1 MEKSF
6 NRTSLITRHRFWYG
20 APVKRAFDVAVALVA
35 LALLAPLFGLIAVA
49 IKRDSPGPVLYRGA
63 RMGTGGSTFKML
75 KFRTMY
81 ETPASYAGPKV
92 TAHDDPRVTLLGR
105 WLRDTKLNEL
115 PQFWNVLKGDMSLVG
130 PRPEDPD
137 IAQSWPATVRD
148 EILSVRPGITSP
160 SSVLYH
166 NEEAIL
172 CAEDLF
178 RQYLQELSPDKMRL
192 DQLYVQHRSFC
203 LDLDT
208 LLWTALI
215 LLPRIRSHQ
224 SPERLIFVGPITRLV
239 QRYVNWFM
247 ADVLVTLVA
256 VGSTGLLWRMV
267 GPLNVGWLKSVAA
280 ALALALLFSVTGA
293 VLGVNRIAWS
303 KAAPEDVYDL
313 LLAWAIA
320 AILAC
325 GANLL
330 VGVLPFGL
338 VITASLLSF
347 AGFVAVRYRG
357 RLVTVLVS
365 YFIRYRTKA
374 RRNREHVLIVGS
386 DQNAQ
391 HAAWM
396 LDQPGN
402 ARKFQVLGFVDNDW
416 FAQGMRV
423 HGTNVVGTCG
433 DIPKLVAKRDIG
445 VIVIADRSITLDQY
459 RSIEE
464 LCRAAKIGFAVM
476 PNVVDSLGGLCR
488 GASLRYAAEDA
499 ASDSV
504 DFRCLQCLLR
514 HGAEQVSS
522 PLQQSSRAE
531 VISVAASSRAE
542 VI

>member
-1 MEKSF
+1 MEESVS
-6 NRTSLITRHRFWYG
+6 RVSLLTRYLSWYG
-20 APVKRAFDVAVALVA
+20 TLGKKVLDVSISLVALV
-35 LALLAPLFGLIAVA
+35 LLAPLFGLIALA
-49 IKRDSPGPVLYRGA
+49 IKRDSPGPVIYRGL
-63 RMGTGGSTFKML
+63 RMGRGGRTFRML

-92 TAHDDPRVTLLGR
+92 TAHDDPRVTPLGR

-137 IAQSWPATVRD
+137 IARTWPATVRD

-160 SSVLYH
+160 ASVLYH
-166 NEEAIL
+166 NEEARL

-192 DQLYVQHRSFC
+192 DQLYVQYRSFC

-215 LLPRIRSHQ
+215 LLPRISSYQ

-239 QRYVNWFM
+239 RRYVNWFV
-247 ADVLVTLVA
+247 ADLLVTLVA
-256 VGSTGLLWRMV
+256 IGSTGLFWRML
-267 GPLNVGWLKSVAA
+267 GPLNVGWPKSVAA

-320 AILAC
+320 VILAC
-325 GANLL
+325 GANLQ

-338 VITASLLSF
+338 VITASLLSL
-347 AGFVAVRYRG
+347 AGFVTVRYRG
-357 RLVTVLVS
+357 RVATALVS
-365 YFIRYRTKA
+365 YIMRHRATV
-374 RRNREHVLIVGS
+374 RSNCERVLIVGS

-391 HAAWM
+391 NAAWM

-423 HGTNVVGTCG
+423 YGTNVVGTCG
-433 DIPKLVAKRDIG
+433 DIPKLVAKHDIG
-445 VIVIADRSITLDQY
+445 VIVLADRSITRDQY

-464 LCRAAKIGFAVM
+464 LCRTAKIGFAVM
-476 PNVVDSLGGLCR
+476 PNVVDSLGNLCR
-488 GASLRYAAEDA
+488 GASLSCAAEDA
-499 ASDSV
+499 ARDCV

-514 HGAEQVSS
+514 NGAEQMASV
-522 PLQQSSRAE
+522 LQQSSGAE
-531 VISVAASSRAE
+531 VL
-542 VI
+542 